1 MKLSLDIG
9 FIEISAPSAQK
20 HDALKTLL
28 LKLGFNL
35 VGHHKFHAVE
45 LYKNVSS
52 YIALNYEQK
61 GRGNCREGAYVQM
74 HGLCI
79 SGLCLLTDHVAQLT
93 HQLLQCGGQLY
104 KYHTPFNVQSFMGL
118 GDSLLHLLDKFKW
131 KEFLMRHF
139 NVIEK
144 TQHALKII
152 NSICFDHLQI
162 SIFKA
167 HELQTLKILCS
178 GLGLIKTSSNNLHPN
193 SHVIHSIESRCK
205 NILLRVQVISGND
218 AGSNHYLNKHQDSGI
233 SMIGLQVND
242 FESGIPQEI
251 KNKMKFTQRSA
262 QYYIEASDLFQQTC
276 INFFKLSKQ
285 SLGIDGYV
293 DIAHYAYFTT
303 VVEENLISPLQ
314 FILVQRP
321 KGSEKF
327 VGNFEYFT

>member
-1 MKLSLDIG
+1 MQPSLNIG
-9 FIEISAPSAQK
+9 FIEISAPSSLK
-20 HDALKTLL
+20 RDAVKTLL

-35 VGHHKFHAVE
+35 VGHHKLHAVE
-45 LYKNVSS
+45 LYKNVTS

-61 GRGNCREGAYVQM
+61 GRGNCREGSYVQM

-79 SGLCLLTDHVAQLT
+79 SGLCLLTDRVAQLI
-93 HQLLQCGGQLY
+93 HKISNCGGQLY
-104 KYHTPFNVQSFMGL
+104 KYHTPFNLQSFMGL
-118 GDSLLHLLDKFKW
+118 GDSLLHILDTSKW
-131 KEFLMRHF
+131 KEFLVRHF
-139 NVIEK
+139 DIIEK
-144 TQHALKII
+144 KENTLKII
-152 NSICFDHLQI
+152 NSISFDHLQI

-167 HELQTLKILCS
+167 HELHTLKILCE
-178 GLGLIKTSSNNLHPN
+178 GLGLIKTSTNALHLNN
-193 SHVIHSIESRCK
+193 HVIHSVESHCK
-205 NILLRVQVISGND
+205 NILFRVQVLSNNLAGN
-218 AGSNHYLNKHQDSGI
+218 NNYLKQHQDSGI
-233 SMIGLQVND
+233 SMIGLQVNN

-251 KNKMKFTQRSA
+251 KNKMKFAQRSP

-303 VVEENLISPLQ
+303 VVEESLISPLQ